1 MNNSIGRLLMCSAIL
16 ISMSQLTLA
25 NNFEIGIGKPYASP
39 NQLYLAQVVKSGDT
53 ISIDGGEYLGKE
65 GLAIWTANDLLIR
78 GVNGRPHLNA
88 EGQAIGKKG
97 IWIIAGNNIKVE
109 NIEFSHTAVPDKNGV
124 GIRFEGINLSLS
136 HCYFHHCENGLLTNN
151 PDTGTIVIEYS
162 EFAYSGYGDGYSH
175 NLYIGHCDQLIFR
188 YNYSHHSSIGHLVKS
203 RATKNY
209 IYCNRIMDEET
220 GNSSRL
226 IDLPN
231 GGVAIIIGNTLMQGA
246 KAENSNLI
254 GYGLEGLT
262 HAENRFYC
270 VNNTLVNEKPVN
282 GLFID
287 IAAGT
292 DYTFIANNIF
302 SGAGKVIKNITV
314 DSMHNL
320 VSPDINSMYFVNRST
335 YDYELTALSPAID
348 GGAALD
354 SAEGYALLPVDSYV
368 HPVNNKTRIQ
378 SGAAID
384 QGAFEFTPAI
394 SHHVLN
400 SNALAIYPNPVR
412 GVLYIS
418 TPGIHLI
425 HPGKLIVS
433 DVSGRIILQKVI
445 TDSVESLNTSNFPS
459 GIYFVHFIT
468 SGEIFNATFI
478 CQN

>member
-1 MNNSIGRLLMCSAIL
+1 
-16 ISMSQLTLA
+16 
-25 NNFEIGIGKPYASP
+25 
-39 NQLYLAQVVKSGDT
+39 
-53 ISIDGGEYLGKE
+53 
-65 GLAIWTANDLLIR
+65 
-78 GVNGRPHLNA
+78 
-88 EGQAIGKKG
+88 
-97 IWIIAGNNIKVE
+97 
-109 NIEFSHTAVPDKNGV
+109 
-124 GIRFEGINLSLS
+124 
-136 HCYFHHCENGLLTNN
+136 
-151 PDTGTIVIEYS
+151 
-162 EFAYSGYGDGYSH
+162 
-175 NLYIGHCDQLIFR
+175 
-188 YNYSHHSSIGHLVKS
+188 
-203 RATKNY
+203 
-209 IYCNRIMDEET
+209 MDEET

-231 GGVAIIIGNTLMQGA
+231 GGVAVIIGNTLMQGA

-314 DSMHNL
+314 DSTHNL

-384 QGAFEFTPAI
+384 QGAFEFTPAM